1 MLFRYETGTLA
12 PTDSAAPGAGGFV
25 VERPP
30 PGLARGKY
38 AASPWAIG
46 ALGTALVLATLLYF
60 VLRFRK
66 PRS

>member
-1 MLFRYETGTLA
+1 MLFRYEPGTL
-12 PTDSAAPGAGGFV
+12 PPLSSGAPGRLV

-38 AASPWAIG
+38 PASPWTIATLG
-46 ALGTALVLATLLYF
+46 AALVLCTLLYF
-60 VLRFRK
+60 ALRFRK

>member
-1 MLFRYETGTLA
+1 MLFRYEPGTL
-12 PTDSAAPGAGGFV
+12 PPLSSGAPGLV

-38 AASPWAIG
+38 PASQWAIG
-46 ALGTALVLATLLYF
+46 ALGATLVLCTVLYF
-60 VLRFRK
+60 ALLFRK